1 MQCPNCVSQTLTTS
15 ERRGIEIDHCSNCG
29 GVWLDR
35 GELEK
40 ILSLSDGRSPRDGQR
55 DAGEDETY
63 GRSRQRGSDYDDDSD
78 EREGRYEQD
87 DDDGGES
94 GERYETR
101 ERGGYQGRERT
112 PYRDDDGRGQ
122 DREAPRGEG
131 PSIWRE
137 IFENL
142 EKLPLPRV

>member
-40 ILSLSDGRSPRDGQR
+40 VLALSEGSSSSEWRRDQDDGEG
-55 DAGEDETY
+55 Y
-63 GRSRQRGSDYDDDSD
+63 GRSRQRGTEYDDSD
-78 EREGRYEQD
+78 EREGGYEQD
-87 DDDGGES
+87 DDEGDEGR
-94 GERYETR
+94 ERYENR
-101 ERGGYQGRERT
+101 DRGEYRSRERT
-112 PYRDDDGRGQ
+112 PYRDDDGRSQ
-122 DREAPRGEG
+122 DRNAPRGEG
-131 PSIWRE
+131 TSIWRE